1 MLRAARSARRRQSPL
16 LRAGSSPRFSFFAG
30 KGGVGKTTCAAAFA
44 LEQRRKTLV
53 VSTDPA
59 HSLGDALGLALSRSP
74 RRIARDLFACELDA
88 DRALT
93 RWFGER
99 KRAFRTLASRGTYL
113 DDEDIDEL
121 LETSL
126 PGVDELVGLVELV
139 RLSQGYDDVVVDTAP
154 TGHTLRLLAMPQTL
168 AKVARVLEDLSRKHR
183 YLAET
188 LGGRYLPDASDR
200 VALAIE
206 SQAEELSALVKDEE
220 RCGFHLVL
228 LAEELSVE
236 EARDA
241 AAGIASLGGRLV
253 EVVVNSVRPRPP
265 GRCALCDGKRAA
277 QGAAIASAKKAFPRT
292 PLRLVREAEAEPVGV
307 AALRKLT
314 RARVERPAAK
324 SARGRESD
332 SRAGPSWPST
342 LAPDGV
348 RLVLFGGKGGVGKTT
363 CAATC
368 ALELA
373 AGGRKV
379 LLLSTD
385 PAHSLGDV
393 FGAPIGDEQREVA
406 PGLFA
411 RELDADRAFAVE
423 RGKYR
428 QSVEELFDALRGS
441 SSFEATFDR
450 QVVHDL
456 IDLSPPGIDELF
468 GLFAVIDALPSFD
481 LVVVDTAPTG
491 HALRLLALPE
501 TALLWVHAIL
511 AILLKYRRV
520 IGLGDLARTLTATA
534 RSLRE
539 LRDLFSDPRGCRFI
553 PVTRAARLP
562 VVETRRLLRA
572 LRKLRIEAGPIVV
585 NAATPPGCARCQRAA
600 RREAALRKGLA
611 PRTGGM
617 LIAPA
622 LPTPPRG
629 AEALLSFGRGWA
641 RA

>member
-1 MLRAARSARRRQSPL
+1 MARTTAV
-16 LRAGSSPRFSFFAG
+16 ASSPRFSFFAG

-44 LEQRRKTLV
+44 LDQRGKTLV

-59 HSLGDALGLALSRSP
+59 HSLGDALGIALSRSP
-74 RRIARDLFACELDA
+74 RRIARGLFASELDA

-139 RLSQGYDDVVVDTAP
+139 RLSHGYDSVVVDTAP
-154 TGHTLRLLAMPQTL
+154 TGHTLRLLAMPRTL

-206 SQAEELSALVKDEE
+206 SQAEELSALVKDGD
-220 RCGFHLVL
+220 RCGFHLVV
-228 LAEELSVE
+228 LAEEMAVE

-241 AAGIASLGGRLV
+241 AAGIEALGGRLA
-253 EVVVNSVRPRPP
+253 ELVVNSVRPRPAA
-265 GRCALCDGKRAA
+265 RCALCDGKRAA
-277 QGAAIASAKKAFPRT
+277 QGTAIARARKQFPGVA
-292 PLRLVREAEAEPVGV
+292 LRLVGEAETEPVGL
-307 AALRKLT
+307 AALRRLS
-314 RARVERPAAK
+314 RSSISAPAAK
-324 SARGRESD
+324 SSRRLPSD
-332 SRAGPSWPST
+332 FASGPSWPPL

-373 AGGRKV
+373 ARGRKV

-393 FGAPIGDEQREVA
+393 FGAPIGDEQRELA

-411 RELDADRAFAVE
+411 RELDADRAFAME
-423 RGKYR
+423 RDKYR
-428 QSVEELFDALRGS
+428 KSVEELFDALRGS

-450 QVVHDL
+450 QVVRDL

-468 GLFAVIDALPSFD
+468 GLFAVIDALPSFE
-481 LVVVDTAPTG
+481 VIVVDTAPTG
-491 HALRLLALPE
+491 HALRLLALPG
-501 TALLWVHAIL
+501 TALAWVHAIL
-511 AILLKYRRV
+511 GILLKYRRV

-539 LRDLFSDPRGCRFI
+539 LGELFSNPRSCRFI

-562 VVETRRLLRA
+562 ILETRRLLRA
-572 LRKLRIEAGPIVV
+572 LRKLRIEAGPILI
-585 NAATPPGCARCQRAA
+585 NAATPPGCARCQRAS
-600 RREAALRKGLA
+600 RREAALRKGLVR
-611 PRTGGM
+611 RTGDM

-622 LPTPPRG
+622 LPEPPRG
-629 AEALLSFGRGWA
+629 PEALLSFGRGWA

>member
-1 MLRAARSARRRQSPL
+1 MARNGAAA
-16 LRAGSSPRFSFFAG
+16 SSTRFSFFAG

-44 LEQRRKTLV
+44 LEQRGKTLV

-59 HSLGDALGLALSRSP
+59 HSLGDALDRNLSRAP
-74 RRIARDLFACELDA
+74 RRIAPGLFACELDA
-88 DRALT
+88 DRALE

-126 PGVDELVGLVELV
+126 PGVDELVGLVELL
-139 RLSQGYDDVVVDTAP
+139 RLSRGYDSVVVDTAP
-154 TGHTLRLLAMPQTL
+154 TGHTLRLLAMPRTL

-206 SQAEELSALVKDEE
+206 AQAEELSALLKDEE

-241 AAGIASLGGRLV
+241 AAGIAALGGTLV
-253 EVVVNSVRPRPP
+253 ELVVNSVRPTPP
-265 GRCALCDGKRAA
+265 GRCALCQGKRAA
-277 QGAAIASAKKAFPRT
+277 QGAAIARARKAFPGVA
-292 PLRLVREAEAEPVGV
+292 LRLVGEAETEPVGL
-307 AALRKLT
+307 AALRKLN
-314 RARVERPAAK
+314 RSRVDAPRAK
-324 SARGRESD
+324 SATNRPAGD
-332 SRAGPSWPST
+332 SAAPSWPSL

-373 AGGRKV
+373 ARGRKV

-393 FGAPIGDEQREVA
+393 FCGPVGDQQRELA
-406 PGLFA
+406 TGLFA
-411 RELDADRAFAVE
+411 RELDADSAFAAE
-423 RGKYR
+423 RDKYR
-428 QSVEELFDALRGS
+428 NSVEELFDALRGS

-450 QVVHDL
+450 QVVRDL

-468 GLFAVIDALPSFD
+468 GLFAVIDALPSFE
-481 LVVVDTAPTG
+481 VIVVDTAPTG

-501 TALLWVHAIL
+501 TALAWVHAIL
-511 AILLKYRRV
+511 GILLKYRRV

-539 LRDLFSDPRGCRFI
+539 LDELFSDPRSCRFI

-562 VVETRRLLRA
+562 VLETKRLLRA
-572 LRKLRIEAGPIVV
+572 LRKLRIATGPILV
-585 NAATPPGCARCQRAA
+585 NAATPPGCGRCRRAS
-600 RREAALRKGLA
+600 RREAALLQGLG

-622 LPTPPRG
+622 LPEPPRG
-629 AEALLSFGRGWA
+629 PEALLSFGRGWA